1 MDSTR
6 RPSSPRANLGLQR
19 ALFLLLGVAL
29 GGGLVLG
36 TLAWA
41 RREAPRVAD
50 RRPPATVEPNLPRGH
65 ENAVQNSVPPKPT
78 ADDGAPPKGATPLAA
93 KPNPGNEGP
102 GNAGPGKAP
111 PPKQISGTIPDAPL
125 SSGTS
130 PFNPGPIFVSPDEK
144 ASPKTTLVDVRL
156 SVSDGD
162 KALSQAQ
169 VVAAKAGGVAIQFD
183 EHASEGPATGALLF
197 VPQNRLAD
205 AEKALGGVGSIVIKD
220 HWSGTNADRLDR
232 LQGAAESAVSDLRV
246 RRQELL
252 VKYLE
257 DAPQVTLV
265 DQEIERIQRSL
276 SALRAQKASAGTA
289 ILKLKFLS

>member
-6 RPSSPRANLGLQR
+6 RPSSLRANLGLQR

-29 GGGLVLG
+29 GGALVLG

-41 RREAPRVAD
+41 RRESPRVVD
-50 RRPPATVEPNLPRGH
+50 RRPAATVEPNLPRGH
-65 ENAVQNSVPPKPT
+65 ENAIQNPATPKPT
-78 ADDGAPPKGATPLAA
+78 AQDGNLPKGGAPVAAGIPKPGAA
-93 KPNPGNEGP
+93 K
-102 GNAGPGKAP
+102 KP
-111 PPKQISGTIPDAPL
+111 PVKQISGTIPDAPL
-125 SSGTS
+125 APGTS

-144 ASPKTTLVDVRL
+144 ETPKATLVDVRL
-156 SVSDGD
+156 TVSDGD
-162 KALSQAQ
+162 KAFSQAQ

-205 AEKALGGVGSIVIKD
+205 AEKALSGVGSIVIKD
-220 HWSGTNADRLDR
+220 RWSGTNADRLDR
-232 LQGAAESAVSDLRV
+232 LQATAESAVSDLRV

-289 ILKLKFLS
+289 IVKLKFLS

>member
-6 RPSSPRANLGLQR
+6 RPSSLRANLGLQR

-41 RREAPRVAD
+41 RRETPRVAD
-50 RRPPATVEPNLPRGH
+50 NRPPAATVEPNLPRGDH
-65 ENAVQNSVPPKPT
+65 RGPSQNPTPPKPT
-78 ADDGAPPKGATPLAA
+78 AQDGTLPKGAAA
-93 KPNPGNEGP
+93 GTAKSNPPKKPPV
-102 GNAGPGKAP
+102 
-111 PPKQISGTIPDAPL
+111 KQISGTIPDAPAA
-125 SSGTS
+125 GTS

-144 ASPKTTLVDVRL
+144 ESPKTTLVDVRL

-162 KALSQAQ
+162 KALSLAQ

-183 EHASEGPATGALLF
+183 ENASEGPATGALLF

-232 LQGAAESAVSDLRV
+232 LQGTAESAVSDLRV

-252 VKYLE
+252 VKYLD

-276 SALRAQKASAGTA
+276 SALRAQKASPGTA
-289 ILKLKFLS
+289 IVKLKFLS